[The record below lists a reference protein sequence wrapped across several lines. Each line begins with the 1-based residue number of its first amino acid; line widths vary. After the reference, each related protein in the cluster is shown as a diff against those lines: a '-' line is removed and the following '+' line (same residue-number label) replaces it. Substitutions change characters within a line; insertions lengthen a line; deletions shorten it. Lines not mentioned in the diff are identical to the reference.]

1 VVVPQPRVL
10 ESRNEALSY
19 SVETVVM
26 NLSPWVEAVLR
37 LLLAVGLGAGIGY
50 QRERAGKAAGMRT
63 LILVG
68 AGAALFTVVSIFG
81 FGAEGVDISRIAA
94 GVVVGVGFIGAGV
107 ILRGQREEEVAGLTT
122 AATIWVTAGVG
133 LAAGAGMYL
142 VAVIA
147 AAVILGILLLPKIR
161 G

>member
-1 VVVPQPRVL
+1 V
-10 ESRNEALSY
+10 
-19 SVETVVM
+19 
-26 NLSPWVEAVLR
+26 SPWIEATLR

-50 QRERAGKAAGMRT
+50 QRERAGKAAGLRT
-63 LILVG
+63 LILVA
-68 AGAALFTVVSIFG
+68 AGAALFTVVSVFG
-81 FGAEGVDISRIAA
+81 FGAEGVDISRVAA

-147 AAVILGILLLPKIR
+147 AAVIVGILLLPKIR

>member
-1 VVVPQPRVL
+1 MDPWL
-10 ESRNEALSY
+10 E
-19 SVETVVM
+19 M
-26 NLSPWVEAVLR
+26 ILR
-37 LLLAVGLGAGIGY
+37 FLLAVALGAGIGY

-63 LILVG
+63 LILVS
-68 AGAALFTVVSIFG
+68 AGAALFTLVSIYG
-81 FGAEGVDISRIAA
+81 FGDAGVDISRVAA

-122 AATIWVTAGVG
+122 AATIWVTAAIG

-142 VAVIA
+142 PSVIATAVI
-147 AAVILGILLLPKIR
+147 VGILLIPKIR

>member
-1 VVVPQPRVL
+1 
-10 ESRNEALSY
+10 
-19 SVETVVM
+19 M
-26 NLSPWVEAVLR
+26 NLSPWLEATLR
-37 LLLAVGLGAGIGY
+37 FLLAVALGAVIGY
-50 QRERAGKAAGMRT
+50 QRERAGKAAGLRT

-68 AGAALFTVVSIFG
+68 AGAALFTVVSEFG
-81 FGAEGVDISRIAA
+81 FGTQGVDISRVAA
-94 GVVVGVGFIGAGV
+94 GVVAGIGFIGAGV

-147 AAVILGILLLPKIR
+147 AAVILGVLSLPKIR